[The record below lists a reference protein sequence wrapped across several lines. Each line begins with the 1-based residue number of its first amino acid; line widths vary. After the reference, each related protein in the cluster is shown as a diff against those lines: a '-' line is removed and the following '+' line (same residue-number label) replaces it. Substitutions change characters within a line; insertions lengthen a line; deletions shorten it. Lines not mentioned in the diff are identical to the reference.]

1 MRVLLPRAASNHKS
15 KKKKKSSAEA
25 SDQSAEKNASGKK
38 ASKID
43 VNTASKEDLDAL
55 PGIGDAYAQKIIE
68 GRPYKSKSD
77 LVRKGVLPASEYDKV
92 KDQIAARQS
101 KSSVAE
107 TSSDVTRPSSSAKA
121 NAQPKASPSQNTES
135 SSGQAAQETQTAP
148 EKGMVWVNLDSGV
161 YHREV
166 DRWYGKTKHG
176 KYMSESDAQKAGYR
190 ASKSGS
196 SKTSK
201 EEE

>member
-1 MRVLLPRAASNHKS
+1 MNSRFISKMWIWLVALSLLTPAGLLGSIPSPSGESSAAPSSKQSKS

-92 KDQIAARQS
+92 KDQITARQS
-101 KSSVAE
+101 
-107 TSSDVTRPSSSAKA
+107 
-121 NAQPKASPSQNTES
+121 SPEQVEC
-135 SSGQAAQETQTAP
+135 G
-148 EKGMVWVNLDSGV
+148 
-161 YHREV
+161 
-166 DRWYGKTKHG
+166 
-176 KYMSESDAQKAGYR
+176 
-190 ASKSGS
+190 
-196 SKTSK
+196 
-201 EEE
+201 